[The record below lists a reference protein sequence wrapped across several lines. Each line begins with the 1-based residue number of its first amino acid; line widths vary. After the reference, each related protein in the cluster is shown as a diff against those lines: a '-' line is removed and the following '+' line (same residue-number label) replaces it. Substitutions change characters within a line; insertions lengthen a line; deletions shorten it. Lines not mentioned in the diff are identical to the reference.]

1 MLKSTLVAAAAVAGL
16 ALAQPAPAKAD
27 VDVDV
32 GIGIGTPGYYGP
44 GYGYGSG
51 YGYGQHWPQYGGYPG
66 GYYRPHY
73 GISCRAGREATR
85 YAGFRNVRTLEC
97 SGPVY
102 RYIGWKRGQ
111 EWRVSVDARSGRVV
125 RVRPIYY

>member
-1 MLKSTLVAAAAVAGL
+1 MLKSALVAAAAVAGL
-16 ALAQPAPAKAD
+16 SLAQPAPAKAD

-44 GYGYGSG
+44 GYGYG
-51 YGYGQHWPQYGGYPG
+51 YGQHWPQYGGYPG
-66 GYYRPHY
+66 GYHRPHY
-73 GISCRAGREATR
+73 GISCRAGREAAR

-102 RYIGWKRGQ
+102 RYKGWKRGQ
-111 EWRVSVDARSGRVV
+111 DWRVSVDARSGRVV